1 MQNREL
7 CQFEGSYFVQ
17 YIRSIWP
24 VGSVLAGIRKIEP
37 KQSRELK
44 QQVTG
49 FAVAETGEVHLVSRL
64 AETRRDICGT
74 GKRSSKRGHN
84 DSNWQN
90 ELELRNSAHPR
101 LNRRCNTASHPS
113 LHGIPTV
120 GLL

>member
-1 MQNREL
+1 MINES
-7 CQFEGSYFVQ
+7 QFEGSYFVQ

-37 KQSRELK
+37 KSRER
-44 QQVTG
+44 